1 MDSFQLDQIDS
12 LRLLR
17 CSPLLAAGFEHA
29 FSTRRGGV
37 SPLPAESLHLGET
50 EQDGEASR
58 SLVRENR
65 RRFLG
70 SLGLSDWPLR
80 LIRQVH
86 SATVEIVT
94 EPGVSP
100 VEPPPIADAVA
111 TRLPGILLGVQ
122 AADCLPLLLADRVT
136 GAVAA
141 VHAGWRG
148 TVGLIVA
155 RTLEVMQRSF
165 GTHPSDV
172 LVALGPAIG
181 PCCFEV
187 GPEVA
192 ARFEAIDPLTRTH
205 LLSAPT
211 QEGKARLDLNLANL
225 HQLRQAG
232 VREDHVY
239 DCKYCTVCHNDLFFS
254 YRFERGTE
262 RPVGRHL
269 AVIGRR
275 QTGPHHRL
283 LQR

>member
-1 MDSFQLDQIDS
+1 MDSFQLDRVDS
-12 LRLLR
+12 MQLLR

-29 FSTRRGGV
+29 FSTRQGGV
-37 SPLPAESLHLGET
+37 SALPNQSLHLGQT
-50 EQDGEASR
+50 EQDGAASWP
-58 SLVRENR
+58 LIRENR
-65 RRFLG
+65 RRFLA
-70 SLGLSDWPLR
+70 SLDLSDWPLH

-94 EPGVSP
+94 ESGAIP

-122 AADCLPLLLADRVT
+122 AADCLPLLVADPVT

-141 VHAGWRG
+141 IHAGWRG
-148 TVGLIVA
+148 TVELIVA
-155 RTLEVMQRSF
+155 RTLEAMQRSF
-165 GTHPSDV
+165 GAHPSDV

-205 LLSAPT
+205 LLSNPT
-211 QEGKARLDLNLANL
+211 PDGKARLDLNLANL
-225 HQLRQAG
+225 HQLWQAG
-232 VREDHVY
+232 VRQDHVY
-239 DCKYCTVCHNDLFFS
+239 DCKYCTVCHNNLFFS

-275 QTGPHHRL
+275 QSNPLR
-283 LQR
+283 